1 MGIVCWGERLLWWC
15 RRGALRTYT
24 GRILFCP
31 LLGNFCIRCLKGGQL
46 VKKRAVSS
54 LVVAALIALLPYQ
67 TAVVYGADHREAP
80 VVNGLPQGDLGDVF
94 IFVDPNNA
102 ARLVVA
108 LGVNGFAIPAVRGS
122 YSFSPNF
129 LYQLKFD
136 NDGDFKEDFVIQG
149 LFTGSGAGQTVEV
162 LGPARPSS
170 KRIGATNKILE
181 GAPRVSGSVGQVL
194 GDANGVQVFAGLTDD
209 AFNFDAGQFNRILTN
224 SQDLFRGVTSPVLG
238 PLRGRPVRDDGT
250 SGVDAFGG
258 INASMLVVSFPKSL
272 VRGATPRVNF
282 WGTVNRPRDSE
293 DKDPRD
299 GRYIQFERTGLPAIS
314 TVFVPAARRDEF
326 NNAVPSEDLEKF
338 SSLIPDTLT
347 TTDTDGTGNTIAGR
361 AALLTQLGVASLPGG
376 APLLLPDSFGNTD
389 KDFLRKALL
398 PDVLRFDMD
407 RPSNELD
414 IGVLGISNG
423 RRPQDDVIDLELRL
437 LRQLADVKFPDG
449 SNVPGSGALGSR
461 KALDCTTLPACP
473 DRRVL
478 VVLQG
483 TDFIEADAQ
492 IADLSQGGNERAY
505 PDPYVFPFFASS
517 HPFPGAPGT
526 TGYPEQQ

>member
-1 MGIVCWGERLLWWC
+1 MNKRSVS
-15 RRGALRTYT
+15 
-24 GRILFCP
+24 
-31 LLGNFCIRCLKGGQL
+31 CL
-46 VKKRAVSS
+46 A
-54 LVVAALIALLPYQ
+54 VAALIALSSFYTPS
-67 TAVVYGADHREAP
+67 VYSADHREAP
-80 VVNGLPQGDLGDVF
+80 VVNGLPQADLGDVF

-122 YSFSPNF
+122 YSFSSSF
-129 LYQLKFD
+129 LYQFKFD
-136 NDGDFKEDFVIQG
+136 NNGDFKEDFVVQA

-162 LGPARPSS
+162 LGPVSPSS
-170 KRIGATNKILE
+170 KRIGATNKVLE
-181 GAPRVSGSVGQVL
+181 RAPTVTGAVGQIL
-194 GDANGVQVFAGLTDD
+194 GDANGVQVFFGLTDD
-209 AFNFDAGQFNRILTN
+209 AFNFDAGQFNRILT
-224 SQDLFRGVTSPVLG
+224 SAQDLFRGVTSPVLG
-238 PLRGRPVRDDGT
+238 PLRGRPIREDGT
-250 SGVDAFGG
+250 SGVDAFAG

-272 VRGATPRVNF
+272 VRGASPRLNF
-282 WGTVNRPRDSE
+282 WGTVSKPRDSE
-293 DKDPRD
+293 DRSPRN
-299 GRYIQFERTGLPAIS
+299 GRYIQFERTGLPGIS

-326 NNAVPSEDLEKF
+326 NNAVPSEDVEKF

-361 AALLTQLGVASLPGG
+361 ATLLTQLGVTALPGG

-407 RPSNELD
+407 RPTNELD

-449 SNVPGSGALGSR
+449 SNVPGSGSLGNR
-461 KALDCTTLPACP
+461 KALDCTTLPGCP

-483 TDFIEADAQ
+483 TDFIEADEQ
-492 IADLSQGGNERAY
+492 ITDLSQGGNDRAF
-505 PDPYVFPFFASS
+505 PDPYVFPFFASA
-517 HPFPGAPGT
+517 HPFPGNAGT
-526 TGYPEQQ
+526 TGFPEQE